1 MSRLPPSVML
11 FAFVLLLLGLQLEP
25 WKRPPASGDTASGR
39 VLSTSDFGISPADP
53 DLLTETRSGA
63 QPLHSSKS
71 LRLRCSPTRPS
82 FWHRRAALS
91 CPPVASASP
100 DLSTVPII
108 TESSGLLHLLATVS
122 LTRHKLP
129 PSSPLQS

>member
-1 MSRLPPSVML
+1 MSRLPHSVML
-11 FAFVLLLLGLQLEP
+11 FAFVLLLLELQLEP

-39 VLSTSDFGISPADP
+39 VLSTSDFGLSPADP
-53 DLLTETRSGA
+53 DLLTETRSDLPSGTVELPYLVLLSP
-63 QPLHSSKS
+63 PL
-71 LRLRCSPTRPS
+71 
-82 FWHRRAALS
+82 
-91 CPPVASASP
+91 AS

-122 LTRHKLP
+122 LPRHKLP